1 MTSPNVVFLTTSGPL
16 GPTFKPSRRR
26 RNPCRTGVTCIE
38 QLAHYPRRWPESDL
52 GSIRRC
58 RAGGKGT
65 AFKPC
70 ATTAI
75 ESRHRTADPALPRRC
90 LDRRA
95 RPSVR
100 GPPDHGHPPPR
111 PGRHRPTAPG
121 PQDDRRLSCPGG
133 RTVRARPVARGRGK
147 RVRSAPTDPGP
158 GTTPSRST
166 HSTPS
171 GLDQMTASAADVQ
184 DPGATPPHAG
194 PCERPQA
201 NNYTSNDIPKTGPS
215 NERERCP
222 SHRAVCSNPDESG
235 VARTS
240 STARNARVLNI
251 VKWRNFSCWPSPLDG
266 HTLDGAGL
274 TTGG

>member
-1 MTSPNVVFLTTSGPL
+1 MRRAPIAARSPGFESDDEGRRATGHAKHLMTSPNVVFLTTSGPL

-38 QLAHYPRRWPESDL
+38 QLAHYPPRGPESDL

-75 ESRHRTADPALPRRC
+75 EGGDRPADPQLPGGC

-158 GTTPSRST
+158 GTPPSRST

-184 DPGATPPHAG
+184 DPGATPPPAG

-215 NERERCP
+215 NERERCHLTGP
-222 SHRAVCSNPDESG
+222 SAATRM
-235 VARTS
+235 
-240 STARNARVLNI
+240 
-251 VKWRNFSCWPSPLDG
+251 SPAWLG
-266 HTLDGAGL
+266 RPPLQGTLGF
-274 TTGG
+274 